1 MNILLIGSGGREH
14 AIAWKLRNSPSC
26 KRLFAVPG
34 NPGVFTVA
42 EPANISTGDAN
53 NVDIIAGFCQE
64 NKIELTVIGP
74 EQPLADG
81 LADDLRERGF
91 AVFGPSRAAAQIEWS
106 KGFAKEFMQQW
117 NIPTAD
123 FSRFTSYEEDAAVGY
138 AEQLVR
144 KSGKAVI
151 KADGLAAGKGVII
164 AELPKEAADTVRDIL
179 GGMFGKA
186 GASVVIE
193 EFLQGEEASIFAVS
207 DGVRYVTLAPAQDHK
222 RIGEGDTGKN
232 TGGMGAYCPAPIV
245 THDVLRRVCT
255 EIIEP
260 TLAGMSEQGTPF
272 IGCLFI
278 GLMICDGAPK
288 VVEFN
293 SRFGDPETQ
302 AVLTVFEGDFARLLY
317 SAAIGNL
324 DFETASNTQNG
335 YACNVVLASKG
346 YPDAYGKGSVVTGI
360 ERAEALGAYVFQA
373 GTAEQNGEIVSA
385 GGRVVGVCAHG
396 TTLRDAVNLA
406 YRAVDEIK
414 FDGKTY
420 RRDIAARAL

>member
-14 AIAWKLRNSPSC
+14 AIAWKLRNSPLC
-26 KRLFAVPG
+26 ERLFSVPG
-34 NPGVFTVA
+34 NPGIFTVA
-42 EPANISTGDAN
+42 EHTDIPTDSVN
-53 NVDIIAGFCQE
+53 NVDIIEEFCRN

-81 LADDLRERGF
+81 LADDLRDRGL
-91 AVFGPSRAAAQIEWS
+91 AVFGPSRAAAQLEWS

-123 FSRFTSYEEDAAVGY
+123 FRRFTSYEEDSAVEY
-138 AEQLVR
+138 AEKLVR
-144 KSGKAVI
+144 NFGKAVI

-164 AELPKEAADTVRDIL
+164 AESSEEAAATVRDIL

-193 EFLQGEEASIFAVS
+193 EFLQGEEASIFAIS
-207 DGVRYVTLAPAQDHK
+207 DGMRYVTLASAQDHK

-245 THDVLRRVCT
+245 TPDVLRRVCT

-278 GLMICDGAPK
+278 GLMISNGIPR

-302 AVLTVFEGDFARLLY
+302 AVLSVFEGDFAQLLY
-317 SAAIGNL
+317 SAAIGNINC
-324 DFETASNTQNG
+324 ESVINTQNG

-346 YPDAYGKGSVVTGI
+346 YPDAYGKGSAITGI
-360 ERAEALGAYVFQA
+360 EQAEKLGVRVFHA
-373 GTAEQNGEIVSA
+373 GTTEQNGDIVSS
-385 GGRVVGVCAHG
+385 GGRVVGVCACG
-396 TTLRDAVNLA
+396 ASLRDAVNLA
-406 YRAVDEIK
+406 YRAVDEVK
-414 FDGKTY
+414 FDGKIY